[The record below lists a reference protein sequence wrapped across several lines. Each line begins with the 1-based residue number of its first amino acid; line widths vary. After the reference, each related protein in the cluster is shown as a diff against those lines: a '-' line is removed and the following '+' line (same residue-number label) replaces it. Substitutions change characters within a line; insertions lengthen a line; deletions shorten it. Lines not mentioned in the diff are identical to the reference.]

1 MGEAARKLLEQAL
14 LLSEAE
20 RGALVAV
27 LQDSIGKTY
36 SQDEIDAAWAV
47 EIQRRLD
54 DVRSGRAK
62 LVPWED
68 VDAELL
74 AEFPRR

>member
-14 LLSEAE
+14 MLSEEE

-36 SQDEIDAAWAV
+36 SQEEVDAAWAV
-47 EIQRRLD
+47 EIERRIA
-54 DVRSGRAK
+54 DVESGRVR
-62 LVPWED
+62 LIPHED
-68 VDAELL
+68 VVREMKARY
-74 AEFPRR
+74 PGR